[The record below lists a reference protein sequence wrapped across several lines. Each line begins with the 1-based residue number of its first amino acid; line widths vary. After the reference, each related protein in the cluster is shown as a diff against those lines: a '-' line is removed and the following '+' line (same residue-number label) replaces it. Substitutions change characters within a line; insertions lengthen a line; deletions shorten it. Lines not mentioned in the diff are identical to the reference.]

1 MVHWDSRKDVT
12 HLDFI
17 AACRRLD
24 RYVADL
30 AEAKGIEAHAIIGA
44 ESRTLESWPNVY
56 TIRLRNG
63 SGETALRVD
72 HDMRTE
78 SDEFFF
84 TFVVPQ
90 LEDAIEKLLPL
101 S

>member
-1 MVHWDSRKDVT
+1 MRKDVT
-12 HLDFI
+12 RLDFI

-30 AEAKGIEAHAIIGA
+30 AEAKGIEAHAIIRA
-44 ESRTLESWPNVY
+44 DSRPLENWPEVY
-56 TIRLRNG
+56 KIQLRNG
-63 SGETALRVD
+63 SAETALRVD
-72 HDMRTE
+72 YDTLTE

-90 LEDAIEKLLPL
+90 LEDAIEKLGAEHR
-101 S
+101 

>member
-1 MVHWDSRKDVT
+1 MRKDVT
-12 HLDFI
+12 RLDFI

-30 AEAKGIEAHAIIGA
+30 AEAKGIEAHAIIRA
-44 ESRTLESWPNVY
+44 DSPPREKWPDVY
-56 TIRLRNG
+56 KIHLRNG

-72 HDMRTE
+72 HDMLTE
-78 SDEFFF
+78 SDEFFY

-90 LEDAIEKLLPL
+90 LEAAIEKL
-101 S
+101 SAEHR

>member
-1 MVHWDSRKDVT
+1 MRKDVT

-30 AEAKGIEAHAIIGA
+30 AEAKGIEAHAIIRA
-44 ESRTLESWPNVY
+44 DSPPREKWPDVY
-56 TIRLRNG
+56 RIQLRNG
-63 SGETALRVD
+63 SSETALRID
-72 HDMRTE
+72 HDTLTE

-90 LEDAIEKLLPL
+90 LKDAIEKLTTEHQ
-101 S
+101 

>member
-1 MVHWDSRKDVT
+1 MRKDVT

-30 AEAKGIEAHAIIGA
+30 AEAKGIEVRATIGA
-44 ESRTLESWPNVY
+44 DSPSLENGPDVY
-56 TIRLRNG
+56 KIHLRNV
-63 SGETALRVD
+63 SGETALLVD
-72 HDMRTE
+72 HDTLTD

-90 LEDAIEKLLPL
+90 LEDAIEKLCTKHR
-101 S
+101 

>member
-1 MVHWDSRKDVT
+1 MRKDVT
-12 HLDFI
+12 RLDFI

-30 AEAKGIEAHAIIGA
+30 AEAKGIKAHAIIGA
-44 ESRTLESWPNVY
+44 DSQSLENWPDVY
-56 TIRLRNG
+56 KIHLRNG
-63 SGETALRVD
+63 SGETVLRVD
-72 HDMRTE
+72 HDTLTE

-90 LEDAIEKLLPL
+90 MKDAIEKL
-101 S
+101 STEHR